1 MSATMQPKNGKS
13 DVLIYFLASPK
24 DEDVCEAIHR
34 HLRPIIRTS
43 EIPIRVLDDFDIPA
57 GDDRDEHRRQLLEAD
72 IVLSLISADFI
83 DDDDIYSRN
92 QRVIE
97 RYNKGETLMVSILVR
112 NCLWKASPLAQFPLL
127 PKNLQPLNNKQ
138 FWNSED
144 DAVMAVVADLYDSIN
159 GILSEMATLDTVT
172 PTETPPPEAPPMRVD
187 LTDTGGGGSVP
198 LVGAASV
205 PDAGPMGEVI
215 PQAEPEEDTLSPAAM
230 LDTEPDTAVVV
241 ELPATEPAAPPAPAP
256 DVAAAGSA
264 AAAAPTTLTISRP
277 AVTTPVDADWRRKYY
292 QRVVGKRALALL
304 LDFAVLFVA
313 VPFIVGMGWAIIA
326 DAVGVSDNMFDTVFD
341 WIFYLC
347 IAVFYLGAPALESSR
362 WRATP
367 GKRILRLEI
376 ATKEGDRIGYGRAF
390 VRNVLRT
397 ATLYMYMVTL
407 GLGLIAQY
415 FRFRKTKKLFHDEL
429 SSTVI
434 GERVAK
440 ASAPAPASA
449 PS

>member
-1 MSATMQPKNGKS
+1 MSAPMQPKTGQS

-24 DEDVCEAIHR
+24 DKDVCEAINR
-34 HLRPIIRTS
+34 HLTPIVRNS
-43 EIPIRVLDDFDIPA
+43 KIPIRVLDDFDIPA
-57 GDDRDEHRRQLLEAD
+57 GTDRDEHRNQLLEAD

-92 QRVIE
+92 QSVIE
-97 RYNKGETLMVSILVR
+97 RYNRGETLMVSILVR

-144 DAVMAVVADLYDSIN
+144 DAVTAVVGDLYDSIN

-172 PTETPPPEAPPMRVD
+172 PVEMPPPAAPPMKVD
-187 LTDTGGGGSVP
+187 LTDTGSGGGAVP
-198 LVGAASV
+198 LVGAGSV
-205 PDAGPMGEVI
+205 PDAGPMGEVV
-215 PQAEPEEDTLSPAAM
+215 PQADREGDTLSPAAS
-230 LDTEPDTAVVV
+230 LDTEADTDVVV
-241 ELPATEPAAPPAPAP
+241 ELPATEPDAPPAPAP
-256 DVAAAGSA
+256 EVAAAEVA
-264 AAAAPTTLTISRP
+264 ATAVPTTLTISRP

-292 QRVVGKRALALL
+292 RRVLVKRGAALL
-304 LDFAVLFVA
+304 IDYLAAFFLPLVVYYSFTEGTVAGEDAIFVGGL
-313 VPFIVGMGWAIIA
+313 V
-326 DAVGVSDNMFDTVFD
+326 
-341 WIFYLC
+341 
-347 IAVFYLGAPALESSR
+347 VFYLLAPALEASP

-376 ATKEGDRIGYGRAF
+376 TTKEGDRIGYWRAF
-390 VRNVLRT
+390 VRNVLRSV
-397 ATLYMYMVTL
+397 TLYSYL
-407 GLGLIAQY
+407 FFGIGLIAQY

-434 GERVAK
+434 GERVAT
-440 ASAPAPASA
+440 APASA